1 MPPVSSG
8 DRRRSA
14 RESGRTPWRRPFRP
28 RRWALLL
35 LIAAGL
41 AVAAD
46 LFLPAGPF
54 PPRERRVVL
63 VERGQTLRGVSE
75 ELSRVG
81 VLRGTLGF
89 QVLARLMRLDRSI
102 KAGQYSFRLG
112 ITVPAL
118 LRAFARGMSGLN
130 LITIQEGL
138 TFNEISVLL
147 SNRLGVPM
155 ASFDSLAHSRAF
167 LDSLGVS
174 APTIEGYLAPNSY
187 EFLPGTS
194 PEVAFR
200 TMANRQNEILL
211 KASVGRDSLPLGLK
225 LYEVLTLASIVEAEA
240 QVDEERPRIA
250 RVYLNRLQMGMRMQA
265 DPTVS
270 YGLGLGPRSHLFL
283 RQLKRDTPFNTY
295 LNEGLPPGPICNPG
309 VASIRAVIDPLPDV
323 KDLYFVARG
332 HGRHLF
338 AETYQQHLRN
348 IAFVRTVAPKQA
360 ESESTHALVDTT
372 RSRSAA
378 AAVARSRAA
387 AADTARARH
396 AAAADT
402 TRARHAAPDTAHARP
417 AVADTA
423 HAKPRRAGGVTPAAS
438 PKNGSGTRAPSST
451 KASSAKASSSEK
463 PPSTIETPPKSK
475 TAKGKQPA
483 SNAKST
489 PTTKGAVADTSRAK
503 RSSTTSVTTKRTTQ
517 KAPADTLRSKRLER
531 PR

>member
-1 MPPVSSG
+1 MPAPPSG
-8 DRRRSA
+8 ERRRFPRDGGRSP

-35 LIAAGL
+35 LIAALL

-54 PPRERRVVL
+54 PERERRVVL

-130 LITIQEGL
+130 LVTIPEGL

-147 SNRLGVPM
+147 SNRLGVPI
-155 ASFDSLAHSRAF
+155 ASFDSLAHSRVF
-167 LDSLGVS
+167 LDSLGIS
-174 APTIEGYLAPNSY
+174 APSIEGYLAPNSY

-211 KASVGRDSLPLGLK
+211 KASQGRDSLPLGLR

-283 RQLKRDTPFNTY
+283 RQLKRESPFNTY
-295 LNEGLPPGPICNPG
+295 LNEGLPPGPIDNPG
-309 VASIRAVIDPLPDV
+309 LASIRAVIDPLPDV

-348 IAFVRTVAPKQA
+348 IAFVRTVAPVEAQ
-360 ESESTHALVDTT
+360 SESSHAAVDTT
-372 RSRSAA
+372 RSQRAA

-387 AADTARARH
+387 AADTVRAH
-396 AAAADT
+396 
-402 TRARHAAPDTAHARP
+402 
-417 AVADTA
+417 
-423 HAKPRRAGGVTPAAS
+423 RAGYCR
-438 PKNGSGTRAPSST
+438 KNMF
-451 KASSAKASSSEK
+451 
-463 PPSTIETPPKSK
+463 
-475 TAKGKQPA
+475 
-483 SNAKST
+483 
-489 PTTKGAVADTSRAK
+489 
-503 RSSTTSVTTKRTTQ
+503 
-517 KAPADTLRSKRLER
+517 L
-531 PR
+531 